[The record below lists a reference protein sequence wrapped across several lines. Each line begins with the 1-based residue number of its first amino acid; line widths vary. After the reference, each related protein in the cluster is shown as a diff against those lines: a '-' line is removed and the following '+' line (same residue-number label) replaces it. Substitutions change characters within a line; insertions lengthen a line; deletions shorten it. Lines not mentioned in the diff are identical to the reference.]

1 MIAEKIIQFI
11 GKTIHDAHSRTVGRL
26 IGYYA
31 NIKNEVTSIEI
42 EGSNG
47 DILNCPISHIEID
60 GDSITYIHPWE
71 FEANN
76 LKQQY
81 DLISRRTRALD
92 ELYRNGSLDKAI
104 YEELRSQH
112 ISTIDELEEQKQILI
127 ESLRTR
133 GEKLENQ
140 IRELEIFLANCK
152 MQHSSGEIDS
162 NSYDLSY
169 EAVDNGFKK
178 VLSEKSYLKEI
189 ENFLNEVNVQIYESE
204 EKKIQNPA
212 LNTEIPDMVVVKMK
226 EKDV

>member
-47 DILNCPISHIEID
+47 DILNCPISRIEID

-162 NSYDLSY
+162 SSYDLSY

-212 LNTEIPDMVVVKMK
+212 PNTEIPDMVVVKMK